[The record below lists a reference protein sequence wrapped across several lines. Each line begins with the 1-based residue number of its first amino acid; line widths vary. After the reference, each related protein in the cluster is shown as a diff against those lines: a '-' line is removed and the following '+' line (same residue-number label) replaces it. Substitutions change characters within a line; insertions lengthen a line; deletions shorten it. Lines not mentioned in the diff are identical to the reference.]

1 MNENAWSYGEQFMKY
16 LRLSD
21 FNGLTGRI
29 EFNQMT
35 GYRKNITIGIVDL
48 IKDGLSLVKSYL
60 NLYCKFESINLQLK
74 SNLFLKVRLLERK
87 DSQLAQIDSNCAQ
100 L

>member
-1 MNENAWSYGEQFMKY
+1 MNEEAWDYGEKFMKY

-35 GYRKNITIGIVDL
+35 GYRKNMTIGIVDL
-48 IKDGLSLVKSYL
+48 IKDGLSLVKFYFV
-60 NLYCKFESINLQLK
+60 NLIEATQFVKPELHFNFYIFRIINKFINLNK
-74 SNLFLKVRLLERK
+74 
-87 DSQLAQIDSNCAQ
+87 
-100 L
+100 